1 MPTTT
6 EIHDEDVA
14 QQIQRDACR
23 CRLPRLSAKKP
34 MTASID
40 KEVSPGVCASKLF
53 VCITC
58 RLNNETTDEQ
68 EERPGARLIKTLSQL
83 LEAGAPNIVQD
94 IEIVPVECLS
104 NCTRGC
110 TVAVSS
116 PGKWTYVIGALD
128 PAQHAE
134 DVIQFARLHHAH
146 TEGLPVW
153 RERPVH
159 VRKNTIARVPP
170 LARSATRDLETTSQ

>member
-1 MPTTT
+1 VPPPASPV
-6 EIHDEDVA
+6 EREKH
-14 QQIQRDACR
+14 
-23 CRLPRLSAKKP
+23 
-34 MTASID
+34 MTALTNAGLTDAGLLDADLLNVEPRQPI
-40 KEVSPGVCASKLF
+40 GASKLF

-58 RLNNETTDEQ
+58 RVNGEVTGDQ

-83 LEAGAPNIVQD
+83 VEADEPNIAAE

-110 TVAVSS
+110 TVAVSG

-146 TEGLPVW
+146 AEGLPVW

-170 LARSATRDLETTSQ
+170 LPTSTTRDLETTSR

>member
-1 MPTTT
+1 
-6 EIHDEDVA
+6 
-14 QQIQRDACR
+14 
-23 CRLPRLSAKKP
+23 
-34 MTASID
+34 MTAIID
-40 KEVSPGVCASKLF
+40 TETSPRVSASKLF

-58 RLNNETTDEQ
+58 RLNNEATADQ
-68 EERPGARLIKTLSQL
+68 EERPGARLMKTLSQL
-83 LEAGAPNIVQD
+83 VEAGELGIERD
-94 IEIVPVECLS
+94 IELVPVECLS

-128 PAQHAE
+128 PAQHTE

-146 TEGLPVW
+146 AEGLPVW

-170 LARSATRDLETTSQ
+170 LPVSTTRDLTPRDLETTPR

>member
-1 MPTTT
+1 
-6 EIHDEDVA
+6 
-14 QQIQRDACR
+14 
-23 CRLPRLSAKKP
+23 

-40 KEVSPGVCASKLF
+40 TEASPPVSVSKLF

-58 RLNNETTDEQ
+58 RLNGETIADQ
-68 EERPGARLIKTLSQL
+68 AERPGARLMKTLSQL
-83 LEAGAPNIVQD
+83 LEAGEPNIEQD

-134 DVIQFARLHHAH
+134 DVVQFARLHHAH
-146 TEGLPVW
+146 AEGLPVW

-170 LARSATRDLETTSQ
+170 LPPSTTRDLEAPR

>member
-1 MPTTT
+1 MTAAIEPETG
-6 EIHDEDVA
+6 
-14 QQIQRDACR
+14 Q
-23 CRLPRLSAKKP
+23 RLS
-34 MTASID
+34 
-40 KEVSPGVCASKLF
+40 ASKLF

-58 RLNNETTDEQ
+58 RLNGEATAEQ
-68 EERPGARLIKTLSQL
+68 EERPGARLRKTLSQL
-83 LEAGAPNIVQD
+83 VENGEQE
-94 IEIVPVECLS
+94 IEIIPVECLS

-134 DVIQFARLHHAH
+134 DVLQFARLHHAH
-146 TEGLPVW
+146 AEGLPVW
-153 RERPVH
+153 RDRPVH

-170 LARSATRDLETTSQ
+170 LPDSMTRDLETTSR

>member
-1 MPTTT
+1 
-6 EIHDEDVA
+6 
-14 QQIQRDACR
+14 
-23 CRLPRLSAKKP
+23 
-34 MTASID
+34 MTALTD
-40 KEVSPGVCASKLF
+40 TEAAPDACASKLF

-58 RLNNETTDEQ
+58 RLLDAPTEDQ
-68 EERPGARLIKTLSQL
+68 QERPGARLLQVLSRLFQDG
-83 LEAGAPNIVQD
+83 EQD

-110 TVAVSS
+110 TVAIAG

-128 PAQHAE
+128 PEQHAD
-134 DVIQFARLHHAH
+134 DVVQFARLHQSHA
-146 TEGLPVW
+146 EGLPVW

-170 LARSATRDLETTSQ
+170 LPV

>member
-1 MPTTT
+1 
-6 EIHDEDVA
+6 
-14 QQIQRDACR
+14 
-23 CRLPRLSAKKP
+23 

-40 KEVSPGVCASKLF
+40 TEASPPFSASKLF

-58 RLNNETTDEQ
+58 RLNGEADADQ

-83 LEAGAPNIVQD
+83 LKAGEPGIAQA

-134 DVIQFARLHHAH
+134 DVVQFARLHHAH
-146 TEGLPVW
+146 AEGLPVW

-170 LARSATRDLETTSQ
+170 LPPSTTRDLETSR

>member
-1 MPTTT
+1 MT
-6 EIHDEDVA
+6 EFHDEDVTH
-14 QQIQRDACR
+14 QIERDVCR
-23 CRLPRLSAKKP
+23 CRISGLSAKNH
-34 MTASID
+34 MTALID
-40 KEVSPGVCASKLF
+40 TEARQRVSTSKLF

-58 RLNNETTDEQ
+58 RLNNEAVADQ
-68 EERPGARLIKTLSQL
+68 EERPGAQLIKTLSQII
-83 LEAGAPNIVQD
+83 EAGEPDIAHN

-110 TVAVSS
+110 TVAVTA

-134 DVIQFARLHHAH
+134 DVLQFARLHHAH
-146 TEGLPVW
+146 AEGLPVW

-170 LARSATRDLETTSQ
+170 LPRSTTRDLETVSP

>member
-1 MPTTT
+1 
-6 EIHDEDVA
+6 
-14 QQIQRDACR
+14 
-23 CRLPRLSAKKP
+23 
-34 MTASID
+34 MTALTD
-40 KEVSPGVCASKLF
+40 PEAAPDACASKLF

-58 RLNNETTDEQ
+58 RLLGETS
-68 EERPGARLIKTLSQL
+68 EETQARPGARLMEILSQR
-83 LEAGAPNIVQD
+83 LEDGEQN

-110 TVAVSS
+110 TVAVSG

-128 PAQHAE
+128 PEQHAD
-134 DVIQFARLHHAH
+134 DVVQFARLHQSHA
-146 TEGLPVW
+146 EGLPVW

-170 LARSATRDLETTSQ
+170 LPVQQKKIWRQPR